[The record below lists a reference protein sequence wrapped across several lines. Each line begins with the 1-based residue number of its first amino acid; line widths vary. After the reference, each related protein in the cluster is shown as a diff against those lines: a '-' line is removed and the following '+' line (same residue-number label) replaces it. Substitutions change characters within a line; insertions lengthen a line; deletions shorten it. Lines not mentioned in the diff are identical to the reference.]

1 MRSAGMVD
9 DEKVVT
15 IVSGLPRSGTSM
27 MMQMLQAGGMPAY
40 TDSKRR
46 PDEDN
51 IRGYL
56 EHEKATQLARDA
68 GWIAEAR
75 GRAVKIVAQ
84 LLAYLPVGERYRVIL
99 MDRDVREVIRS
110 QEAMLDRMGR
120 DGGALSSSRMMNA
133 LDIQLAQVE
142 RILARRDDIDACI
155 VGYVEALSDPRGVAQ
170 RVASFVGGDLDVDA
184 MVGVVDRDLRRQ
196 VVETDD

>member
-1 MRSAGMVD
+1 
-9 DEKVVT
+9 
-15 IVSGLPRSGTSM
+15 
-27 MMQMLQAGGMPAY
+27 
-40 TDSKRR
+40 
-46 PDEDN
+46 
-51 IRGYL
+51 
-56 EHEKATQLARDA
+56 
-68 GWIAEAR
+68 
-75 GRAVKIVAQ
+75 
-84 LLAYLPVGERYRVIL
+84 
-99 MDRDVREVIRS
+99 
-110 QEAMLDRMGR
+110 MLDRMGR

-155 VGYVEALSDPRGVAQ
+155 VGYDEALSDPRGIAQ